1 MATVN
6 VSIMKTFTIEEL
18 NKIREACDFINDGDP
33 ITLEVIMKVES
44 ILKLIKYKQNTIIFG

>member
-1 MATVN
+1 
-6 VSIMKTFTIEEL
+6 MKTFTIEEL

-44 ILKLIKYKQNTIIFG
+44 ILKLIKHKQNTIIFG